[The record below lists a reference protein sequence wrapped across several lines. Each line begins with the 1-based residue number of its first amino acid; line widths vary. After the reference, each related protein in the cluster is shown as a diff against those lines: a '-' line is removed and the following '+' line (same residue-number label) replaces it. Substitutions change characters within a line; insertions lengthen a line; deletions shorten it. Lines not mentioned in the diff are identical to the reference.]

1 MKRALCM
8 ILTLSIT
15 LSLLALL
22 ISCGGGGDDDDQTQS
37 GPTIVD
43 GYIYPPYHDYG
54 RDTVNFEDMK
64 YTRPDFDA
72 AKRKFE
78 EAAALVSDGD
88 ISELTALYKEAEEL
102 YENAS
107 GMTALI
113 GAMYA
118 KSDNDASMLA
128 EYESAASALS
138 ELSVS
143 ADIARTSAALCSH
156 AENISAEVYGGVL
169 LERYGKFG
177 EYSPSLK
184 TLLYEEAE
192 LIHNYE
198 FASSKVTLT
207 FEEVTGTFD
216 YIVETLMLDK
226 IATPSKYAELY
237 FAYSDALSE
246 YRTNVYTEI
255 LKCRSKIASRLG
267 VDSYLEYSY
276 SIAGYDPDEVGRL
289 IQYAKSYILPVY
301 DAAAPMYSEFTENTN
316 PGLLSAENL
325 INSLYRTFESMNG
338 ELFSVYCYMLQY
350 KLWSLSD
357 EGDGYTSYISGYN
370 APFIFSGSSSMMSD
384 YSEFLRLFGQY
395 TFLFKSNGADMNGAV
410 GRTAET
416 AMLLLVPFYISSG
429 NSDAVEYLTLASR
442 LSVTDNIITGIM
454 LAVFEESAYSLGYD
468 SVTKEA
474 LDQFSREAMLECGMD
489 GSSLSDDFGI
499 EDILKMEDLY
509 LRGGCGADLLVSGI
523 ISAELLSRESENSGS
538 GVGAYLAFLS
548 SGSSLSA
555 ALSGAGLPSPF
566 SEETVRDA
574 SEAISRSL
582 FGNSEQ

>member
-1 MKRALCM
+1 M

-54 RDTVNFEDMK
+54 RGTVNFEDMK

-78 EAAALVSDGD
+78 EAAAHVSDGD

-156 AENISAEVYGGVL
+156 AEKISAEVYGGVL

-216 YIVETLMLDK
+216 YIVETLMLDAIEAGAVDVSEDEDSVEIITEPNK
-226 IATPSKYAELY
+226 HNEMR
-237 FAYSDALSE
+237 DAL
-246 YRTNVYTEI
+246 T
-255 LKCRSKIASRLG
+255 
-267 VDSYLEYSY
+267 
-276 SIAGYDPDEVGRL
+276 
-289 IQYAKSYILPVY
+289 AK
-301 DAAAPMYSEFTENTN
+301 
-316 PGLLSAENL
+316 
-325 INSLYRTFESMNG
+325 
-338 ELFSVYCYMLQY
+338 
-350 KLWSLSD
+350 
-357 EGDGYTSYISGYN
+357 GYN
-370 APFIFSGSSSMMSD
+370 VVS
-384 YSEFLRLFGQY
+384 
-395 TFLFKSNGADMNGAV
+395 AD
-410 GRTAET
+410 TE
-416 AMLLLVPFYISSG
+416 LVPDLYVDLNEEQLPKFQRMI
-429 NSDAVEYLTLASR
+429 DAL
-442 LSVTDNIITGIM
+442 
-454 LAVFEESAYSLGYD
+454 
-468 SVTKEA
+468 
-474 LDQFSREAMLECGMD
+474 
-489 GSSLSDDFGI
+489 
-499 EDILKMEDLY
+499 EDLDDVQEVY
-509 LRGGCGADLLVSGI
+509 HNV
-523 ISAELLSRESENSGS
+523 N
-538 GVGAYLAFLS
+538 
-548 SGSSLSA
+548 
-555 ALSGAGLPSPF
+555 LP
-566 SEETVRDA
+566 EE
-574 SEAISRSL
+574 E
-582 FGNSEQ
+582 